1 MLFDGDLLTN
11 IIRVAFAGLVALL
24 GLVVLIRGWRLPWLF
39 SGAAALLFSI
49 LLIRMLGLTFG
60 FATEGWFWE
69 IILPAGA
76 AVVGALMATYNRMIA
91 YVLIGL
97 LVGGALAI
105 WVARTILPVVSGF
118 DLWSVLGLIVMML
131 LGALFVVRFGDVA
144 VILFSV
150 AVGVCLILNA
160 LNLPSESELVAAGA
174 LAGAIAGLVIQYHD
188 YLAEQRAAHNREN
201 LVADEASPPPVIPT
215 SAATPP
221 AVTP

>member
-160 LNLPSESELVAAGA
+160 LNLPSDAELVAAGA
-174 LAGAIAGLVIQYHD
+174 IAAAIAGLVIQYHD
-188 YLAEQRAAHNREN
+188 YLVEQRAAHNREN
-201 LVADEASPPPVIPT
+201 LVADEMSPPPRIPT

-221 AVTP
+221 AATP